1 MKKNTICSN
10 WPKYLLQWAV
20 LAAIIFFVSGLA
32 TKLIPDATPADPE
45 TYCPAGGLQALT
57 TYAVRGSL
65 PCSMS
70 SVQILM
76 GLGLAAAVV
85 LFSKLFCAFICPIG
99 TVEDLLTKL
108 RKALGIKGIHIENG
122 SLADKILSIFKY
134 ILLFWIFYSTATA
147 SELFCKNLD
156 PYYAV
161 ATGFKGEI
169 TLWMSIV
176 TVSMVIVG
184 GFIIKRFWCRY
195 ICPIGAASNSLKFW
209 LTMLFLALLWWVLSK
224 LGLELPWWCALA
236 AFCLAGYIMEVFH
249 SRPKLQLLHVIRDE
263 DRCGRTCQ
271 SCRKNCPYNIEVTSF
286 GSVVNS
292 VNCTLCGECVAACP
306 SKALKIGFGKTSPR
320 TRIFNYLPVVL
331 TILIGTAAYFG
342 GKSFELPT
350 IDEKWGIEQGME
362 LKTFT
367 VENLKTVKCYGSSM
381 AFKAKMEKVNGVH
394 GVKTYV
400 GSHTVVITYDPAR
413 ISEAKLSEVIF
424 EPSHFRIWSPDP
436 SKLSELKVVT
446 IRTEK
451 MTSKLDLNY
460 LGLQFRTTG
469 KSIFGLESEYDCP
482 LVVRVYM
489 SPDEQLDED
498 WFREIVEKKELE
510 MPVHGGGT
518 KVTPVDFEF
527 VRMEKEVGTIGIKE
541 YLERMFDPFTAE
553 FNGEYPSADSTV
565 IIKRVKYY
573 EGRPQYIFEVAEQS
587 YEKPI
592 IKRALPYLSNH
603 VSKEEGVI
611 GLYLKLNRELV
622 PSIQIR
628 FAAPMTAEKIQELI
642 TMDTW
647 TITYA
652 KDDVREEPA
661 RMKFPE
667 PGISYNYTA
676 D

>member
-1 MKKNTICSN
+1 MSRNTIRSN
-10 WPKYLLQWAV
+10 WPKYLVQWLV

-32 TKLIPDATPADPE
+32 VKLMPDSNPADPE
-45 TYCPAGGLQALT
+45 TYCPVGGLEALT

-70 SVQILM
+70 SLQILM
-76 GLGLAAAVV
+76 GLGLAAAIV
-85 LFSKLFCAFICPIG
+85 LFSKLFCAFVCPVG

-108 RKALGIKGIHIENG
+108 RKALGIKELNIENG
-122 SLADKILSIFKY
+122 CIADRILRAFKY
-134 ILLFWIFYSTATA
+134 GMLFWIFYSTATA

-176 TVSMVIVG
+176 TVSLVLIG
-184 GFIIKRFWCRY
+184 GLFVKRFWCRY
-195 ICPIGAASNSLKFW
+195 ICPIGAASNTFKFW
-209 LTMLFLALLWWVLSK
+209 LPLLFLAFVWWLLAK
-224 LGLELPWWCALA
+224 IGLQLPWWIALA
-236 AFCLAGYIMEVFH
+236 VFCIAGYCFEAFH
-249 SRPKLQLLHVIRDE
+249 SRPKLQILHVIRDE
-263 DRCGRTCQ
+263 DVCGKICQ

-292 VNCTLCGECVAACP
+292 VDCTLCGECIAACP
-306 SKALKIGFGKTSPR
+306 SKALRIGVSKTSPKN
-320 TRIFNYLPVVL
+320 RILNYLPVVL
-331 TILIGTAAYFG
+331 TIIIGAAAYFG

-350 IDEKWGIEQGME
+350 IDEKWEIEQGMD
-362 LKTFT
+362 LKTYT
-367 VENLKTVKCYGSSM
+367 VEGLKTVKCYGSSM
-381 AFKAKMEKVNGVH
+381 AFKAKMEKVRGVH
-394 GVKTYV
+394 GVKTYI
-400 GSHTVVITYDPAR
+400 GSHTVLITYDPSKITPEKIA
-413 ISEAKLSEVIF
+413 ETVF

-436 SKLSELKVVT
+436 AKLSELKVVT
-446 IRTEK
+446 IRTER

-489 SPDEQLDED
+489 SPDEELSED
-498 WFREIVEKKELE
+498 WFREIVNKKELE

-518 KVTPVDFEF
+518 KITPVDFEF
-527 VRMEKEVGTIGIKE
+527 VKMEKGESRIAIDE
-541 YLERMFDPFTAE
+541 YLQRMFDPFTAE
-553 FNGEYPSADSTV
+553 FNGEYPSADTTV

-573 EGRPQYIFEVAEQS
+573 EGKPQYIFELAEQS

-603 VSKEEGVI
+603 LSKEEGVI
-611 GLYLKLNRELV
+611 GLYLKLNKDLV

-628 FAAPMTAEKIQELI
+628 FAEPMTAERIQELI

-652 KDDVREEPA
+652 RDDVREEPA
-661 RMKFPE
+661 RMKFPT
-667 PGISYNYTA
+667 PGISYPFE
-676 D
+676 